1 MCHYFNCICINTY
14 DCVSPCGKSNSIT
27 STSPS
32 LLWTW
37 AANRRIS
44 HLRRE
49 WDIRTTRW
57 LIQWLRWLRTP
68 PLIVSLTGEGLLPT
82 WVSHRSCFKLIFPL
96 WKNEQC
102 SGHRVGAPACRTEA
116 KGSDGALS
124 HTQLM
129 IPNQNNCNTMPVT
142 FAWFG
147 WLLKALAF
155 DSALSFSASVSAL
168 VCVSC

>member
-1 MCHYFNCICINTY
+1 MT
-14 DCVSPCGKSNSIT
+14 VWAPVGKATASPPPLPPCCE
-27 STSPS
+27 P
-32 LLWTW
+32 
-37 AANRRIS
+37 
-44 HLRRE
+44 E
-49 WDIRTTRW
+49 
-57 LIQWLRWLRTP
+57 LRTGESVTCDASGIFAP
-68 PLIVSLTGEGLLPT
+68 PGDWFSDSDESRRRLSLSLSLVRDSYQLEFPTAVVLNLFFPCRRMSSAADTG
-82 WVSHRSCFKLIFPL
+82 
-96 WKNEQC
+96 
-102 SGHRVGAPACRTEA
+102 SGP

-124 HTQLM
+124 HAQLM